1 MVNIN
6 DPYTSINK
14 KKQKIIINPGVPYIS
29 SSQDDVF
36 QLRTDEQKRSIL
48 NKKYYSSFIK
58 LKTTKD
64 GNEDEDKER
73 KLEQERRTLKAD
85 AIKEK
90 LPY

>member
-1 MVNIN
+1 M
-6 DPYTSINK
+6 
-14 KKQKIIINPGVPYIS
+14 
-29 SSQDDVF
+29 
-36 QLRTDEQKRSIL
+36 L

-64 GNEDEDKER
+64 GKEDEDHER
-73 KLEQERRTLKAD
+73 KLEQERKTLKQD